1 MEDKK
6 NLKDWWA
13 ERTKNQKY
21 LIIGGIILLMII
33 GALTDDKPKKSYSKN
48 SSSSRSN
55 NNQMTHRCGRTFS
68 GKIDKNYEVYGDYC
82 CLNCYAD
89 LYPN

>member
-33 GALTDDKPKKSYSKN
+33 GALTDDKPKKVIAK
-48 SSSSRSN
+48 
-55 NNQMTHRCGRTFS
+55 TPVVHEVIIIKWHIVVGVHLVAKLI
-68 GKIDKNYEVYGDYC
+68 KIMKYMGTI
-82 CLNCYAD
+82 AA
-89 LYPN
+89 